1 MGHLYTGDLGALEAA
16 LTAEAQAVRERDALA
31 PVTLIVGSAA
41 LATYLS
47 WLLAER
53 LGGHANVRAVTIYR
67 FALDLAQRSG
77 LRADHVLTDE
87 ARLRLGERVVA
98 SVTASPESSFR
109 SLRGMPGL
117 VPAFLRSIEDL
128 REARVPA
135 DRPWDGCGERV
146 ADVRRALIAYEAA
159 LYEADAADRAGVYAR
174 AARALRART
183 PHGSI
188 SKCGA
193 LVANDDDVLALPAVA
208 FVYGLYDLPECQR
221 ELLAALAGVCETTVF
236 LPSPQDGQGYT
247 ALGWRFFAGLGLRA
261 NALSATAVA
270 AAELVSVGDDE
281 DELTEVARALRRSAG
296 EGRRFHEI
304 AVVAP
309 GEQRAEH
316 IARGLQALGFPVAR
330 RLPPSSGGCVSLRS
344 LLEAAFPAAGEAWQR
359 AALLAHAQAMAAAGV
374 LRGDE
379 VARWAEE
386 SRQAGVVAGDDWRRL
401 RRQRAAVDGLS
412 VFVGRVQQ
420 AVAGLPAVAPW
431 DQMAAAFVR
440 LAHEVCAVSP
450 DDPAV
455 LAITELRRCATVE
468 EAVSVA
474 EAARV
479 IGERLRGV
487 REPCGA
493 VARHGVAVLTPH
505 ELRGLRFAE
514 VHFTGLCSGGFPP
527 SRGGDPLLC
536 DRERERLARLFA
548 VHLAEPGGGESEAD
562 TLFALAR
569 QAALRSF
576 VGYVPRR
583 DAAGAE
589 RQPARAAVELAEELT
604 GRTVAAEDFVC
615 PPPAAAGLRRA
626 ASGPQP
632 LAGGAVDAVGAPADL
647 RDLDVALL
655 LALSQSARR
664 RGAATAPR
672 RYLERVCG
680 APAARRLLGRRLS
693 GVSAGAL
700 SWDGVFYSR
709 RARQEL
715 ASTARPTTPQAPTA
729 LQQYLECP
737 FAYYVLHVLM
747 IEPLEPADPLVET
760 DRREVGRI
768 VHRVLQRVFS
778 GVRDGAG
785 REEAVSM
792 VPALVAEECRVAEE
806 RGALGMPLVWRIE
819 QARMAE
825 DLSLAVAQDPVWAE
839 PEGPRPWLLESV
851 FGEQAPAV
859 SLELPDGRTVSFR
872 GRIDRVDRGADGRRL
887 RVLDYKTGRGRG
899 EQEQVEAGRNV
910 QLPVYRLAVRARA
923 EGRQA
928 ADVSCAFRMVT
939 RRRELAEVVL
949 PADEAMVLEQL
960 ADTVDGILRL
970 VEAGVFPRLAWNER
984 SCDWC
989 PVAYACDEL
998 KLTQR
1003 RKRAHPA
1010 FGRLAALRRPWSA
1023 SAAESSST
1031 ARQAEGATDA

>member
-1 MGHLYTGDLGALEAA
+1 M
-16 LTAEAQAVRERDALA
+16 
-31 PVTLIVGSAA
+31 
-41 LATYLS
+41 
-47 WLLAER
+47 
-53 LGGHANVRAVTIYR
+53 
-67 FALDLAQRSG
+67 
-77 LRADHVLTDE
+77 
-87 ARLRLGERVVA
+87 
-98 SVTASPESSFR
+98 
-109 SLRGMPGL
+109 
-117 VPAFLRSIEDL
+117 
-128 REARVPA
+128 
-135 DRPWDGCGERV
+135 
-146 ADVRRALIAYEAA
+146 
-159 LYEADAADRAGVYAR
+159 
-174 AARALRART
+174 
-183 PHGSI
+183 
-188 SKCGA
+188 
-193 LVANDDDVLALPAVA
+193 
-208 FVYGLYDLPECQR
+208 
-221 ELLAALAGVCETTVF
+221 
-236 LPSPQDGQGYT
+236 
-247 ALGWRFFAGLGLRA
+247 
-261 NALSATAVA
+261 
-270 AAELVSVGDDE
+270 
-281 DELTEVARALRRSAG
+281 
-296 EGRRFHEI
+296 
-304 AVVAP
+304 
-309 GEQRAEH
+309 
-316 IARGLQALGFPVAR
+316 
-330 RLPPSSGGCVSLRS
+330 
-344 LLEAAFPAAGEAWQR
+344 
-359 AALLAHAQAMAAAGV
+359 
-374 LRGDE
+374 
-379 VARWAEE
+379 
-386 SRQAGVVAGDDWRRL
+386 AGDDWRRL

-440 LAHEVCAVSP
+440 LAHEVCAASP

-632 LAGGAVDAVGAPADL
+632 LAGGAVDVVGASADL

-680 APAARRLLGRRLS
+680 APTARRLLGRRLS
-693 GVSAGAL
+693 GVFAGAL
-700 SWDGVFYSR
+700 SWDGVFYSH
-709 RARQEL
+709 RARQKL
-715 ASTARPTTPQAPTA
+715 AATARPATPQAPTA

-737 FAYYVLHVLM
+737 FAYYVLYVLM

-778 GVRDGAG
+778 RVRDGAG

-839 PEGPRPWLLESV
+839 PEGPQPWLLESV